1 MPDRPQA
8 KAADGTTWGARQLR
22 TNQKIARAVAA
33 ILGTHAGVLAAA
45 DQPAGGETGAT
56 ASGIQEV
63 VVTAQRR
70 SENVQD
76 VPIAIQ
82 AFSGEMLQQLN
93 VTTFDDLIKHLPN
106 VSGGSQG
113 PGQVQIFMRGL
124 SAGSVPTQSG
134 GSINGFPNVALYLD
148 DQSGQLPGRNL
159 DVYAA
164 DLERIEVLAGPQGTL
179 FGAGAQ
185 AGVIRY
191 ITNKPKLNTTE
202 GSVTAGYGVTAGGD
216 PNTDLTAVI
225 NLPVIADTLAVRAVI
240 YNDRRGGY
248 INNVPGTFTRKA
260 TDGGINFGNYPTG
273 CGPNT
278 PQDMGGPGPP
288 CQVPPNSP
296 VINNY
301 LMAGNAI
308 NPLTYQGLRVSALW
322 QISEDWNALITQ
334 SYQTMDAEGVFY
346 QMPTSS
352 DGVPLPPQS
361 VTLFNP
367 SYNKDRFEN
376 TAWTFNGRVGALKA
390 VYTGSYLVRN
400 VETVQDYTNYAR
412 GIYADY
418 YQCHGPD
425 NGLVSTCYT
434 PRTTWNE
441 ILRNTHQSH
450 EIRLS
455 TPDDWRVRAVAG
467 AFWENL
473 RIYDQLN
480 WNYKT
485 LPPCV
490 ETQAGAPSTSFGC
503 LTNVGPTLQP
513 TPSSLN
519 NPDLVRGDNVGFF
532 NDVKRGYTQR
542 AFFTSVDF
550 DIIPKVLTI
559 TAGTRYYH
567 FDNDEKGAVVGS
579 FFCYEAGPPPCTNY
593 ATNIDTEHLKTTYSG
608 FKSRANL
615 TWHFMADGLVY
626 YTWSQGFRP
635 GAFNRTSGQYIPD
648 AQGIPQYIS
657 PLAYGSDNLTNNEI
671 GWKTEW
677 LDRRLQWNGAVYQ
690 EDWKNAQVTFF
701 QPGLLG
707 NVGFNA
713 NGPDYRIRGVETSFI
728 ALVTRGLTAE
738 GGAAWNSSEQTNS
751 PFLIANN
758 PDLLANPASAGQYG
772 QPILNGVNHAGM
784 YGPIPNPYGPV
795 GSPTAFAPPFTFN
808 ALLRYQWAMSSY
820 QWFAQAGVTHTAHS
834 FTQSGSQPPPEGS
847 TYTSNYL
854 KFENPAYTEYDA
866 SIGAGKGA
874 WWAKVYGQ
882 NLTNVNKSTFTSNSQ
897 FALQQTIIRPRVLGL
912 QFGYKF

>member
-45 DQPAGGETGAT
+45 DQQAGGETGAT

-202 GSVTAGYGVTAGGD
+202 GSVTAGYGVTAGSD

-278 PQDMGGPGPP
+278 PQDMGGPWPP

-308 NPLTYQGLRVSALW
+308 NPLTYQGLRVSALL
-322 QISEDWNALITQ
+322 QIS
-334 SYQTMDAEGVFY
+334 
-346 QMPTSS
+346 
-352 DGVPLPPQS
+352 
-361 VTLFNP
+361 
-367 SYNKDRFEN
+367 
-376 TAWTFNGRVGALKA
+376 
-390 VYTGSYLVRN
+390 
-400 VETVQDYTNYAR
+400 
-412 GIYADY
+412 
-418 YQCHGPD
+418 
-425 NGLVSTCYT
+425 
-434 PRTTWNE
+434 
-441 ILRNTHQSH
+441 
-450 EIRLS
+450 
-455 TPDDWRVRAVAG
+455 
-467 AFWENL
+467 
-473 RIYDQLN
+473 
-480 WNYKT
+480 
-485 LPPCV
+485 
-490 ETQAGAPSTSFGC
+490 
-503 LTNVGPTLQP
+503 
-513 TPSSLN
+513 
-519 NPDLVRGDNVGFF
+519 
-532 NDVKRGYTQR
+532 
-542 AFFTSVDF
+542 
-550 DIIPKVLTI
+550 
-559 TAGTRYYH
+559 
-567 FDNDEKGAVVGS
+567 
-579 FFCYEAGPPPCTNY
+579 
-593 ATNIDTEHLKTTYSG
+593 
-608 FKSRANL
+608 
-615 TWHFMADGLVY
+615 
-626 YTWSQGFRP
+626 
-635 GAFNRTSGQYIPD
+635 
-648 AQGIPQYIS
+648 
-657 PLAYGSDNLTNNEI
+657 
-671 GWKTEW
+671 
-677 LDRRLQWNGAVYQ
+677 
-690 EDWKNAQVTFF
+690 
-701 QPGLLG
+701 
-707 NVGFNA
+707 
-713 NGPDYRIRGVETSFI
+713 
-728 ALVTRGLTAE
+728 
-738 GGAAWNSSEQTNS
+738 
-751 PFLIANN
+751 
-758 PDLLANPASAGQYG
+758 
-772 QPILNGVNHAGM
+772 
-784 YGPIPNPYGPV
+784 
-795 GSPTAFAPPFTFN
+795 
-808 ALLRYQWAMSSY
+808 
-820 QWFAQAGVTHTAHS
+820 
-834 FTQSGSQPPPEGS
+834 
-847 TYTSNYL
+847 
-854 KFENPAYTEYDA
+854 
-866 SIGAGKGA
+866 
-874 WWAKVYGQ
+874 
-882 NLTNVNKSTFTSNSQ
+882 
-897 FALQQTIIRPRVLGL
+897 
-912 QFGYKF
+912 